1 MGRYLALVAGV
12 LVAAIPARAVD
23 VTLCDQV
30 VPAGQVGDVVADLDC
45 QSNAFG
51 AAVHL
56 DQNATLRLNGHRI
69 AGPTGGGNV
78 IEIPLSGRIEGPGE
92 IAGPAV
98 DALGACVSADGAMLT
113 VNGGDPG
120 IDIHGC
126 QAGINVVNGKA
137 KLANVSLH
145 DNVGPGAFALRLQAT
160 NVSATRNGA
169 QGLNADNLKAV
180 NVTASG
186 NGLFGFGGRRV
197 LVLGGTADGNGR
209 FGISSLDGH
218 VTAHDLTITAS
229 GEVGVLGGGT
239 TKIVLKDSSVTGTGP
254 GAGIFPPNTDILAV
268 VKRPMLVSSVCGKS
282 VGPAGTWG
290 ICQND

>member
-1 MGRYLALVAGV
+1 
-12 LVAAIPARAVD
+12 
-23 VTLCDQV
+23 
-30 VPAGQVGDVVADLDC
+30 VPAGQVGEVVADLDC
-45 QSNAFG
+45 QSNAFA

-56 DQNATLRLNGHRI
+56 DQNAKLRLNGHRI
-69 AGPTGGGNV
+69 VGPTGGGNV

-92 IAGPAV
+92 IAGGAG
-98 DALGACVSADGAMLT
+98 ALGACVSADGAMLT
-113 VNGGDPG
+113 VDGGDPG

-137 KLANVSLH
+137 KLTNVSLH
-145 DNVGPGAFALRLQAT
+145 NNVGPGAFALRLQAT
-160 NVSATRNGA
+160 NVSATGNGA

-186 NGLFGFGGRRV
+186 NTLFGLGGRRV
-197 LVLGGTADGNGR
+197 LVLGGTLNGNGR

-229 GEVGVLGGGT
+229 GEVGVLGGGK
-239 TKIVLKDSSVTGTGP
+239 TKIVLKDSSVTGTGS
-254 GAGIFPPNTDILAV
+254 GTGVFPPNTDIFAA
-268 VKRPMLVSSVCGKS
+268 VKRPVLVNSVCGKS